1 MSARMSGTVRASV
14 VRGVRTAV
22 VVLCVASLS
31 ACVVAPYRGY
41 GGGGVYNSGGGGGVR
56 YGQPVPSVNQGGAY
70 DQPVVIVDA
79 APPAPYVEVIPVLP
93 FIGALWIA
101 GYWGWQSGR
110 HYWVPGRYE
119 RPRAGYGWNAHSW
132 VQQGGRWHLYG
143 GGWYRR

>member
-1 MSARMSGTVRASV
+1 MSNFPNASATRSLRA
-14 VRGVRTAV
+14 AV
-22 VVLCVASLS
+22 ILLCVASLS

-41 GGGGVYNSGGGGGVR
+41 AGGGGYNGGGDVR
-56 YGQPVPSVNQGGAY
+56 YGQPVPPVNPGGAY
-70 DQPVVIVDA
+70 DQPVVVVDV

-93 FIGALWIA
+93 FLGALWIG

-119 RPRAGYGWNAHSW
+119 RARPGYGWNAHRW
-132 VQQGGRWHLYG
+132 VPQGGRWQLQG

>member
-1 MSARMSGTVRASV
+1 MSNFPNASATRSLRA
-14 VRGVRTAV
+14 AV
-22 VVLCVASLS
+22 ILLCVASLS

-41 GGGGVYNSGGGGGVR
+41 GGGGGYYGGGGGGGVR
-56 YGQPVPSVNQGGAY
+56 YGQPVPPVNPVGSY
-70 DQPVVIVDA
+70 DQPVVIVDVP
-79 APPAPYVEVIPVLP
+79 PPAPYVEVIPVLP

-119 RPRAGYGWNAHSW
+119 RARPGYGWNAHSW
-132 VQQGGRWHLYG
+132 VPQGGRWQLQG